1 MTTTDARR
9 PSRRP
14 RRDARPGGPATAL
27 HAAVATLL
35 TVLLAVTGTLATVV
49 VPGPGTATASA
60 ATSDGPVDVTLTS
73 LTPETLRPGDT
84 LTVVA
89 TLTNTTGADITSPV
103 VRLSLARDT
112 LDTRNSIASWSTAER
127 SSTLGTTLLTT
138 PLPATLAAGATTT
151 VELSVAADE
160 LDLRTGYS
168 AWGPRG
174 LAVSVTG
181 DTDGYSAVER
191 LGVLRTYVVWYPL
204 DDTAVQPL
212 SVSVVVPVVGP
223 PADPLAPERTT
234 EALRQETAP
243 GGRLE
248 NLLAGTQAVPGV
260 TWAVDPALVEQ
271 LLADEEDTPAVGAT
285 EEDTTDGPATT
296 DPATTGGASWAQRFL
311 EATTAGETYALPR
324 YDQDISAY
332 AAAGLPLPVQGPLAE
347 PFSGWRTDLSWPAD
361 DTPATD
367 VLDLAVRSGAGTVV
381 VGSGTFDPVVELPY
395 TATGLTSVAT
405 PSGTAAAV
413 LPDATLTTLLL
424 DTPGSLETTDTAST
438 PAAARQRITA
448 ELAVIS
454 RERPAQAR
462 HVVITAPRDWSPSA
476 EVLQAQL
483 SGIMTVPWATIAP
496 LSALLAGGDPG
507 IPRTPVPPGPTA
519 LGAGAVDGDTLR
531 QVGRTAQ
538 QAQTFAKIVTDPGAL
553 TRPVTES
560 AVAVGSVAWRG
571 DPDGRALAVEHQA
584 QHLAALR
591 GAVSVVTGSDF
602 NLIST
607 GSEIPVQV
615 RNDLGQAVTLLVELE
630 PDSPRLVA
638 DTRVPVTVP
647 AGGDASVTV
656 PVRGIGS
663 GDVTT
668 EVHILSADG
677 TLVAEPATFE
687 VRVRA
692 DWENR
697 GTLVVAVL
705 LLVLLG
711 AGIWRTVH
719 RGRSERRASAAVV
732 EQLEHSEQ
740 TGELDALID
749 AQDSGTLPG
758 VDPTGAATTSH
769 DDLPETPDRPTTPP
783 RSTP

>member
-14 RRDARPGGPATAL
+14 RRDARPGRPATAL
-27 HAAVATLL
+27 HAAVAALL
-35 TVLLAVTGTLATVV
+35 TVLLAVTGTLATAV
-49 VPGPGTATASA
+49 VPGPGTATATA
-60 ATSDGPVDVTLTS
+60 ETSDGPVDVTLTS

-89 TLTNTTGADITSPV
+89 TLTNTSGADITSPV
-103 VRLSLARDT
+103 ARLSLARNT

-138 PLPATLAAGATTT
+138 PLPDTLAAGATTT
-151 VELSVAADE
+151 VELTVAADE
-160 LDLRTGYS
+160 LNLRTGYA

-181 DTDGYSAVER
+181 VTDGYSAVER

-234 EALRQETAP
+234 EALREETAP

-248 NLLAGTQAVPGV
+248 SLLAGTQAVPGV

-271 LLADEEDTPAVGAT
+271 LLADDTPTG
-285 EEDTTDGPATT
+285 DTAGTT
-296 DPATTGGASWAQRFL
+296 TTGGASWAQRFL
-311 EATTAGETYALPR
+311 EATAAGETYALPR

-332 AAAGLPLPVQGPLAE
+332 AAAGLPLPVQGPLGE

-361 DTPATD
+361 DAPATD

-381 VGSGTFDPVVELPY
+381 VGSGTFEPVVELPY
-395 TATGLTSVAT
+395 TATGLTSVTT

-424 DTPGSLETTDTAST
+424 DAPGPVGTTGTTTAST

-462 HVVITAPRDWSPSA
+462 HVVITAPRDWSPGA
-476 EVLQAQL
+476 DVLQAQL
-483 SGIMTVPWATIAP
+483 NGITAVPWATIAP

-507 IPRTPVPPGPTA
+507 IPRTPVPADTTA

-677 TLVAEPATFE
+677 TLVAEPATFK

-758 VDPTGAATTSH
+758 VDPTGAAATSH
-769 DDLPETPDRPTTPP
+769 DALPETPDRPTTPP